1 MTERVVGVVGSVAV
15 SGISGLRQSGRGGI
29 RREGMRLYSA
39 EALALKEY
47 PVGARA
53 ERNHGDRC
61 AVRFYRLD
69 QCGFEA
75 EVVHAGDSGDESHA
89 WVIAGGIR
97 GVRRG
102 GVPLPGG
109 NVGMDVGSF
118 LNLAERALGPDIKIV
133 FAHF

>member
-39 EALALKEY
+39 ETLALEEY

-61 AVRFYRLD
+61 TVRFDRLD

-75 EVVHAGDSGDESHA
+75 EVVHAGDSGDEAHA
-89 WVIAGGIR
+89 WVIAGGSI
-97 GVRRG
+97 GVRAG
-102 GVPLPGG
+102 GCPVPRV
-109 NVGMDVGSF
+109 NVRLDSDRM
-118 LNLAERALGPDIKIV
+118 
-133 FAHF
+133 

>member
-1 MTERVVGVVGSVAV
+1 MTQRVVGDVGSEAV
-15 SGISGLRQSGRGGI
+15 SGISGLRQSGRRGI

-39 EALALKEY
+39 EALALEEY

-61 AVRFYRLD
+61 TVRFDRLD

-89 WVIAGGIR
+89 WGIAGGITR
-97 GVRRG
+97 GRAG
-102 GVPLPGG
+102 GSPAPCASLPLC
-109 NVGMDVGSF
+109 
-118 LNLAERALGPDIKIV
+118 AEEL
-133 FAHF
+133 